1 MGRYPSWTRDEACG
15 SRGAFLRSSEAIL
28 VRGPPN
34 RGPGSAVF
42 DASGEPMTNGLSKK
56 GKRQGWSAKD
66 TRTLKSLAQKK
77 TPARQIARELGR
89 TEGAVRQK
97 AMAVGTSLAHPAA
110 EGLRSRL
117 QLNEELIALSPTEM
131 LFMPLVEDL
140 PRKEGG
146 GWSPEVHAV
155 LAAEA
160 KRLVGMARHAPD
172 EAAGAV
178 LLEPEIPGEVSS
190 SASDV
195 STKVVRL
202 VPPSGGIPGGYYLT

>member
-1 MGRYPSWTRDEACG
+1 
-15 SRGAFLRSSEAIL
+15 
-28 VRGPPN
+28 
-34 RGPGSAVF
+34 
-42 DASGEPMTNGLSKK
+42 MTNGLSKK

-178 LLEPEIPGEVSS
+178 LLEPEIPGERPS